1 MKKVKAIIYGV
12 CNIWL
17 LMICSLYTIALA
29 YNGFEEVSNYS
40 LDGGLLAMTII
51 SAWVV
56 ILRYPVKQW
65 ANGVIKVIK
74 NDFEDRRK
82 ERQKQNRAKA
92 A

>member
-12 CNIWL
+12 CNVWL
-17 LMICSLYTIALA
+17 LMICGLYTISLA

-56 ILRYPVKQW
+56 IIRYPVKQW
-65 ANGVIKVIK
+65 VSGVIKVIK
-74 NDFEDRRK
+74 KDFEDRRK
-82 ERQKQNRAKA
+82 EKQRQSRAKTA
-92 A
+92 

>member
-65 ANGVIKVIK
+65 VSGMIKIIK
-74 NDFEDRRK
+74 EEFEDRRK
-82 ERQKQNRAKA
+82 DRQKQNRAKTA
-92 A
+92 

>member
-17 LMICSLYTIALA
+17 LMICGLYTISLA
-29 YNGFEEVSNYS
+29 YNGVEEVENYS
-40 LDGGLLAMTII
+40 LDGGLLTVTII

-65 ANGVIKVIK
+65 ISKAIRVIKEE
-74 NDFEDRRK
+74 FEDRRK
-82 ERQKQNRAKA
+82 DRQKQNRAKTA
-92 A
+92 